1 MAAPT
6 LFTLLS
12 ILCALLAVVAASAD
26 FYKVLDV
33 DRSASDAT
41 IKKAYKKLSK
51 KYHPDKNTTPEAKDK
66 FVDVSRAY
74 EVLSDSE
81 KRAIYDRHG
90 EEGLKQHE
98 AGRNAPDP
106 FNMFSNFFGGGHQ
119 EQSRKGPTMLTEFE
133 VSLADMYSGNHVDFR
148 IKKRILCDHCRGSGA
163 ASDRDIHTC
172 GGCKGQGIKLVKQQV
187 FPGMYAQTQVTCNEC
202 GGRGK
207 VIKKLCPH
215 CQGHK
220 VMDHTAEYT
229 LDVTPG
235 MPEGHEVVFE
245 GEGDESP
252 EYDAGDIVLR
262 VRSQRASGGFRRKES
277 TLYWTE
283 TIGIKEALLG
293 FERNVTHLDGHIVTL
308 KRNGTTQ
315 PGQVQT
321 VEGEGMPVFEGS
333 GHGDLFVTYNVVL
346 PTSLNDTLKQQLYE
360 AFTGPTAETS
370 PDEDERSQKGE
381 PEEGPK
387 EQEAE
392 DSQEKSEE
400 LPKEE
405 DEEKPEGG
413 KDEL

>member
-1 MAAPT
+1 MAPPT

-12 ILCALLAVVAASAD
+12 VFCILVAVVAAGKD
-26 FYKVLDV
+26 FYKVLDGN
-33 DRSASDAT
+33 SAMYMSAGDAT

-51 KYHPDKNTTPEAKDK
+51 KYHPDKNNTPEAKDK
-66 FVDVSRAY
+66 FVEISRAY

-90 EEGLKQHE
+90 EDGLKQHE
-98 AGRNAPDP
+98 AGKNAPDP
-106 FNMFSNFFGGGHQ
+106 FSMFSNFFGGGHH

-133 VSLADMYSGNHVDFR
+133 VSLADM

-163 ASDRDIHTC
+163 ASDKDIHTC

-187 FPGMYAQTQVTCNEC
+187 FPGMCNEC

-252 EYDAGDIVLR
+252 EYEAGDIVLR
-262 VRSQRASGGFRRKES
+262 VRSQRANGGFRRKES

-283 TIGIKEALLG
+283 TIGIKEARLSRHRHP
-293 FERNVTHLDGHIVTL
+293 FECH
-308 KRNGTTQ
+308 
-315 PGQVQT
+315 VQT
-321 VEGEGMPVFEGS
+321 VEGEGMPIFEGS

-360 AFTGPTAETS
+360 AFTGPTAS
-370 PDEDERSQKGE
+370 ASSDEDEKEKRETE
-381 PEEGPK
+381 PEDDPK
-387 EQEAE
+387 ENEGEQSE
-392 DSQEKSEE
+392 EKSEQ
-400 LPKEE
+400 PKEAD
-405 DEEKPEGG
+405 DERPKEVDDEPSKGE

>member
-1 MAAPT
+1 MAHLT
-6 LFTLLS
+6 LFTLFS
-12 ILCALLAVVAASAD
+12 IFCAIVAVVAAGSD
-26 FYKVLDV
+26 YYKILQV
-33 DRSASDAT
+33 DRHANDAT

-66 FVDVSRAY
+66 FVDISRAY

-106 FNMFSNFFGGGHQ
+106 FSMFSNFFGGHQ

-133 VSLADMYSGNHVDFR
+133 VSLADMYSGNHVGFR

-163 ASDRDIHTC
+163 ASDGDIHTC
-172 GGCKGQGIKLVKQQV
+172 GGCNGQGVKLVKQQV

-207 VIKKLCPH
+207 VIKKVCPH

-220 VMDHTAEYT
+220 VVDHTAEYM

-245 GEGDESP
+245 GEADQSP
-252 EYDAGDIVLR
+252 DYDAGDVVLR
-262 VRSQRASGGFRRKES
+262 VRSGKTSGGFRRKES
-277 TLYWTE
+277 ALYWTE
-283 TIGIKEALLG
+283 TIGVDEALLG
-293 FERNVTHLDGHIVTL
+293 FERNITHLDGRIVTL
-308 KRNGTTQ
+308 KKSGTTQ
-315 PGQVQT
+315 PGHVQM
-321 VEGEGMPVFEGS
+321 VEGEGMPIFEGT

-346 PTSLNDTLKQQLYE
+346 PTALGDELKQKLSR
-360 AFTGPTAETS
+360 AFGSRAGAGPEKDETEEKEEEEKEEK
-370 PDEDERSQKGE
+370 DQEE
-381 PEEGPK
+381 PVKEEK
-387 EQEAE
+387 
-392 DSQEKSEE
+392 
-400 LPKEE
+400 PKEE
-405 DEEKPEGG
+405 

>member
-1 MAAPT
+1 MAPPT

-12 ILCALLAVVAASAD
+12 VFCILVAVVAAGKD

-33 DRSASDAT
+33 DRGAGDAT

-51 KYHPDKNTTPEAKDK
+51 KYHPDKNNTPEAKDK
-66 FVDVSRAY
+66 FVEISRAY

-90 EEGLKQHE
+90 EDGLKQHE
-98 AGRNAPDP
+98 AGKNAPDP
-106 FNMFSNFFGGGHQ
+106 FSMFSNFFGGGHH
-119 EQSRKGPTMLTEFE
+119 EQSRKGPTMLT
-133 VSLADMYSGNHVDFR
+133 SLKLAWPTCILGIMLR

-163 ASDRDIHTC
+163 ASDKDIHTC

-252 EYDAGDIVLR
+252 EYEAGDIVLR
-262 VRSQRASGGFRRKES
+262 
-277 TLYWTE
+277 
-283 TIGIKEALLG
+283 ALLG

-315 PGQVQT
+315 PGHVQT
-321 VEGEGMPVFEGS
+321 VEGEGMPIFEGS

-346 PTSLNDTLKQQLYE
+346 PTSLNDTLKQKLYE
-360 AFTGPTAETS
+360 AFTGPTAS
-370 PDEDERSQKGE
+370 ASSDEDEKEKRETE
-381 PEEGPK
+381 PEDDPK
-387 EQEAE
+387 ENEGEQSE
-392 DSQEKSEE
+392 EKSEQ
-400 LPKEE
+400 PKEAD
-405 DEEKPEGG
+405 DERPKEVDDEPSKGE

>member
-1 MAAPT
+1 MASPT
-6 LFTLLS
+6 LFTLFS
-12 ILCALLAVVAASAD
+12 IFCALVAVVAASAD
-26 FYKVLDV
+26 YYKVLDV
-33 DRSASDAT
+33 DRRANDAT

-66 FVDVSRAY
+66 FVDISRAY

-133 VSLADMYSGNHVDFR
+133 VSLADMYSGNHVEFR

-163 ASDRDIHTC
+163 ASDGDIHTC
-172 GGCKGQGIKLVKQQV
+172 GGCNGQGVKLVKQQV

-207 VIKKLCPH
+207 VIKKVCPH

-220 VMDHTAEYT
+220 VVDHTAEYT

-245 GEGDESP
+245 GEADESP
-252 EYDAGDIVLR
+252 DYDAGDVVLR
-262 VRSQRASGGFRRKES
+262 VRSGKTSGGFRRKENS
-277 TLYWTE
+277 LYWTE
-283 TIGIKEALLG
+283 TIGVDEALLG
-293 FERNVTHLDGHIVTL
+293 FERNITHLDGHIVTL
-308 KRNGTTQ
+308 KKNGTTQ
-315 PGQVQT
+315 PGHVQM
-321 VEGEGMPVFEGS
+321 VESEGMPIFEGT

-346 PTSLNDTLKQQLYE
+346 PATLGDELKRKLSKAFASRAGAGPEKDEKEDKEEEE
-360 AFTGPTAETS
+360 AE
-370 PDEDERSQKGE
+370 
-381 PEEGPK
+381 K
-387 EQEAE
+387 EQEKAE
-392 DSQEKSEE
+392 KEEEK
-400 LPKEE
+400 PKEE
-405 DEEKPEGG
+405 

>member
-1 MAAPT
+1 MAPPT

-12 ILCALLAVVAASAD
+12 VFCILVAVVAAGKD

-33 DRSASDAT
+33 DRGAGDAT

-51 KYHPDKNTTPEAKDK
+51 KYHPDKNNTPEAKDK
-66 FVDVSRAY
+66 FVEISRAY

-90 EEGLKQHE
+90 EDGLKQHE
-98 AGRNAPDP
+98 AGKNAPDP
-106 FNMFSNFFGGGHQ
+106 FSMFSNFFGGGHH

-133 VSLADMYSGNHVDFR
+133 VSLADMYSGNHVEFR

-163 ASDRDIHTC
+163 ASDKDIHTC

-252 EYDAGDIVLR
+252 EYEAGDIVLR
-262 VRSQRASGGFRRKES
+262 
-277 TLYWTE
+277 
-283 TIGIKEALLG
+283 ALLG

-315 PGQVQT
+315 PGHVQT
-321 VEGEGMPVFEGS
+321 VEGEGMPIFEGS

-360 AFTGPTAETS
+360 AFTGPTAS
-370 PDEDERSQKGE
+370 ASSDEDEKEKRETE
-381 PEEGPK
+381 PEDDPK
-387 EQEAE
+387 ENEGEQSE
-392 DSQEKSEE
+392 EKSEQ
-400 LPKEE
+400 PKEAD
-405 DEEKPEGG
+405 DERPKEVDDEPSKGE

>member
-1 MAAPT
+1 MAPPT

-12 ILCALLAVVAASAD
+12 VFCILVAVVAAGKD

-33 DRSASDAT
+33 DRGAGDAT

-51 KYHPDKNTTPEAKDK
+51 KYHPDKNNTPEAKDK
-66 FVDVSRAY
+66 FVEISRAY

-90 EEGLKQHE
+90 EDGLKQHE
-98 AGRNAPDP
+98 AGKNAPDP
-106 FNMFSNFFGGGHQ
+106 FSMFSNFFGGGHH

-133 VSLADMYSGNHVDFR
+133 VSLADMYSGNHVEFR

-163 ASDRDIHTC
+163 ASDKDIHTC

-262 VRSQRASGGFRRKES
+262 
-277 TLYWTE
+277 
-283 TIGIKEALLG
+283 ALLG
-293 FERNVTHLDGHIVTL
+293 FERNLTHLDGHIVTL

-315 PGQVQT
+315 PGHVQT
-321 VEGEGMPVFEGS
+321 VEGEGMPIFEGS

-360 AFTGPTAETS
+360 AFTGPTASASSDEAERERRET
-370 PDEDERSQKGE
+370 E
-381 PEEGPK
+381 PEDNPK
-387 EQEAE
+387 ENEREQSE
-392 DSQEKSEE
+392 EKSEQ
-400 LPKEE
+400 PKEAD
-405 DEEKPEGG
+405 DERPKEVDDEPSKGE

>member
-1 MAAPT
+1 RAH
-6 LFTLLS
+6 LLS
-12 ILCALLAVVAASAD
+12 T
-26 FYKVLDV
+26 V
-33 DRSASDAT
+33 DRGAGDAT

-51 KYHPDKNTTPEAKDK
+51 KYHPDKNNTPEAKDK
-66 FVDVSRAY
+66 FVEISRAY

-90 EEGLKQHE
+90 EDGLKQHE
-98 AGRNAPDP
+98 AGKNAPDP
-106 FNMFSNFFGGGHQ
+106 FSMFSNFFGGGHH

-133 VSLADMYSGNHVDFR
+133 VSLADMYSGNHVEFR

-163 ASDRDIHTC
+163 ASDKDIHTC

-252 EYDAGDIVLR
+252 EYEAGDIVLR
-262 VRSQRASGGFRRKES
+262 
-277 TLYWTE
+277 
-283 TIGIKEALLG
+283 ALLG

-315 PGQVQT
+315 PGHVQT
-321 VEGEGMPVFEGS
+321 VEGEGMPIFEGS

-360 AFTGPTAETS
+360 AFTGPTAS
-370 PDEDERSQKGE
+370 ASSDEDEKEKRETE
-381 PEEGPK
+381 PEDDPK
-387 EQEAE
+387 ENEGEQSE
-392 DSQEKSEE
+392 EKSEQ
-400 LPKEE
+400 PKEAD
-405 DEEKPEGG
+405 DERPKEVDDEPSKGE

>member
-1 MAAPT
+1 MALPT
-6 LFTLLS
+6 LFTLFS
-12 ILCALLAVVAASAD
+12 IFCALVAVVAASAD
-26 FYKVLDV
+26 YYKVLDV
-33 DRSASDAT
+33 DRRANDAT

-51 KYHPDKNTTPEAKDK
+51 KYHPDKNPTPEAKDK
-66 FVDVSRAY
+66 FVDISRAY

-106 FNMFSNFFGGGHQ
+106 FSMFSNFFGGGHQ

-133 VSLADMYSGNHVDFR
+133 VSLADMYSGNHVGFR

-163 ASDRDIHTC
+163 ASDGDIHTC
-172 GGCKGQGIKLVKQQV
+172 GGCNGQGVKLVKQQV

-220 VMDHTAEYT
+220 VVDHTAEYT

-245 GEGDESP
+245 GEADESP
-252 EYDAGDIVLR
+252 DYDAGDVVLR
-262 VRSQRASGGFRRKES
+262 VRSGKTSGGFRRKES
-277 TLYWTE
+277 SLYWTE
-283 TIGIKEALLG
+283 TIGVDEALLG
-293 FERNVTHLDGHIVTL
+293 FERNITHLDGHIVTL
-308 KRNGTTQ
+308 KKNGTTQ
-315 PGQVQT
+315 PGHVQI
-321 VEGEGMPVFEGS
+321 VESEGMPIFEGT

-346 PTSLNDTLKQQLYE
+346 PVALGDELKQKLSK
-360 AFTGPTAETS
+360 AFASRAGAGPEK
-370 PDEDERSQKGE
+370 DEK
-381 PEEGPK
+381 EEK
-387 EQEAE
+387 EQEE
-392 DSQEKSEE
+392 TEKEKEQERTENEE
-400 LPKEE
+400 ERPKGE
-405 DEEKPEGG
+405 

>member
-1 MAAPT
+1 MAPPT

-12 ILCALLAVVAASAD
+12 VFCILVAVVAAGKD

-33 DRSASDAT
+33 DRGAGDAT

-51 KYHPDKNTTPEAKDK
+51 KYHPDKNNTPEAKDK
-66 FVDVSRAY
+66 FVEISRAY

-90 EEGLKQHE
+90 EDGLKQHE
-98 AGRNAPDP
+98 AGKNAPDP
-106 FNMFSNFFGGGHQ
+106 FSMFSNFFGGGHH

-133 VSLADMYSGNHVDFR
+133 VSLADMYSGNHVEFR

-163 ASDRDIHTC
+163 ASDKDIHTC

-252 EYDAGDIVLR
+252 EYEAGDIVLR
-262 VRSQRASGGFRRKES
+262 
-277 TLYWTE
+277 
-283 TIGIKEALLG
+283 ALLG

-315 PGQVQT
+315 PGHVQT
-321 VEGEGMPVFEGS
+321 VEGEGMPIFEGS

-360 AFTGPTAETS
+360 AFTGPTASASSDEAERERRET
-370 PDEDERSQKGE
+370 E
-381 PEEGPK
+381 PEDNPK
-387 EQEAE
+387 ENEREQSE
-392 DSQEKSEE
+392 EKSEQ
-400 LPKEE
+400 PKEAD
-405 DEEKPEGG
+405 DERPKEVDDEPSKGE